1 MDETT
6 AARALAEYLSTQG
19 YFPLV
24 TSTITKWLHRD
35 TGRRLYRW
43 EIMAEAVK
51 IIPEGIHHLPRE
63 SFWLALRRAAS

>member
-1 MDETT
+1 
-6 AARALAEYLSTQG
+6 
-19 YFPLV
+19 LV